1 MVNYK
6 VGTPQLSLRQKV
18 LLLVVLVLILLV
30 VIVVVL
36 VLIVLVPGAFNG
48 QRQGWKAPGEL
59 EVSKSVECEIFPQC
73 FVAIGLVTECLFT
86 AGYHLVTSVD
96 EEDGYV
102 IRLVD
107 SYRP

>member
-59 EVSKSVECEIFPQC
+59 EVSKSVECEIFP
-73 FVAIGLVTECLFT
+73 
-86 AGYHLVTSVD
+86 SVLCRNWFGD
-96 EEDGYV
+96 RVSVYSWLPSSHFC
-102 IRLVD
+102 R
-107 SYRP
+107 